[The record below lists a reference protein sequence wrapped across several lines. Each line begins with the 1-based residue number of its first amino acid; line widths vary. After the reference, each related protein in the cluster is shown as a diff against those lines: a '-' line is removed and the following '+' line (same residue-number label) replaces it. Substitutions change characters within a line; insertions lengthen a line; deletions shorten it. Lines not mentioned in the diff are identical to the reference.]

1 MDSQPNKLH
10 HFFIAL
16 IYSTLALAV
25 YTQCFSFRYNNNAI
39 NQKLNNTLYKIPL
52 LINIPFSHLAVFVL
66 LLPVAASSMAKK
78 EINFDMHRH
87 FWYSFIPGSLFFVL
101 SLYIPSLQF
110 SAGDAKVWLYVF
122 LWLTG
127 TILLHTAITNLTKI
141 LFYRIKDDIWNNEE
155 EAFEQNTQLL
165 ESPLM
170 FNLPILFYFKRKI
183 KKGWMNIDPFR
194 GIMVLGV
201 PGSGKSESVI
211 VPFIKQMLAKGFA
224 MLVYDF
230 KFPDLGKITYYH
242 YLKNNAGDGP
252 LKNHVFHC
260 INVDSIEH
268 SQRINPLLSQYIQT
282 LSDANETAE
291 AIVSSLQKSDKS
303 SGAQQ
308 FFTQSAVNFLAATIF
323 FFAKYKKGKYSTF
336 PHVLAFLSQSYEKI
350 FTTLFS
356 DAELQ
361 SLLAPFKSA
370 YDNKA
375 FDQLEGQI
383 GTLRINTSR
392 LVTKE
397 TFFVFSGNDFDL
409 KISNPASVIVLAN
422 NPSTQSINSAFY
434 ATVLLRTTRLI
445 NSKGNTP
452 SALVIDETPTI
463 FLHKIENL
471 IATARSNKV
480 AVVLGLQELPQL
492 FLHYSKEIADTITS
506 IMGTVLS
513 GAVRNKETLS
523 WLEKLTGQIKQI
535 KKGVSIDREKTNT
548 SINENMGHLI
558 PAAKIASQNAGEM
571 VGIVAKETSVD
582 YEEFRPNV
590 FRCKIEL
597 DFKEIDEE
605 KKRYP
610 DLPKFYDFG
619 TPEQK
624 ESFLKANMESVFKEV
639 ETL

>member
-1 MDSQPNKLH
+1 M
-10 HFFIAL
+10 
-16 IYSTLALAV
+16 
-25 YTQCFSFRYNNNAI
+25 
-39 NQKLNNTLYKIPL
+39 L
-52 LINIPFSHLAVFVL
+52 LV
-66 LLPVAASSMAKK
+66 PVAAASTARK
-78 EINFDMHRH
+78 EINFDIYRH
-87 FWYSFIPGSLFFVL
+87 FWFPFVPGLTLFVA
-101 SLYIPSLQF
+101 SLYIPALHYF
-110 SAGDAKVWLYVF
+110 DHDPKIYLYTA
-122 LWLTG
+122 LWLVG
-127 TILLHTAITNLTKI
+127 TILLHTAITNLTKLI
-141 LFYRIKDDIWNNEE
+141 FYKLKDDIWNNEE
-155 EAFEQNTQLL
+155 ESFEQNSTLL
-165 ESPLM
+165 SNPLM

-183 KKGWMNIDPFR
+183 NKGWMNIDPFR

-211 VPFIKQMLAKGFA
+211 VPFIKQMLAKGFS

-242 YLKNNAGDGP
+242 YLKNSAGDGP
-252 LKNHVFHC
+252 LKNHAFHC

-268 SQRINPLLSQYIQT
+268 SQRINPLLPQYIQT

-291 AIVSSLQKSDKS
+291 AIVASLQKTDKS
-303 SGAQQ
+303 AGAQQ

-323 FFAKYKKGKYSTF
+323 FFAKYKGGKYATF
-336 PHVLAFLSQSYEKI
+336 PHVLAFLSQPYDKI
-350 FTTLFS
+350 FNTLFS
-356 DAELQ
+356 DSELQ

-370 YDNKA
+370 YDNRA

-409 KISNPASVIVLAN
+409 KISNPASVLVLAN

-434 ATVLLRTTRLI
+434 ATVLLRITRLI

-452 SALVIDETPTI
+452 SAVVIDETPTI
-463 FLHKIENL
+463 FLHKVENL

-523 WLEKLTGQIKQI
+523 WLEKLTGQVKQV
-535 KKGVSIDREKTNT
+535 KKGVSIDREKSNT
-548 SINENMGHLI
+548 SINENMGALI

-582 YEEFRPNV
+582 YQKYQPNI
-590 FRCKIEL
+590 FKCKIAL
-597 DFKEIDEE
+597 DFKEIDDE

-610 DLPKFYDFG
+610 ALPTFYDFG
-619 TPEQK
+619 SKEQK
-624 ESFLKANMESVFKEV
+624 DNFLKKNMEKIFTEV
-639 ETL
+639 QSI